1 MNSQMNVISAGT
13 TAGAATFSKCTAVSE
28 PLFRV
33 NPGIPCTDA
42 LAQASVLMDC
52 INRLTLIG
60 GVDGDGDAPV
70 WAAHYLGEQVKAIID
85 DVAVGLRG
93 GRSVEG

>member
-1 MNSQMNVISAGT
+1 MNSQMSVISTTVTAGT
-13 TAGAATFSKCTAVSE
+13 ATFGQCTADSA

-33 NPGIPCTDA
+33 NHGIPCTEA

-52 INRLTLIG
+52 INRLTLMG
-60 GVDGDGDAPV
+60 GMDQDPGAPI

-85 DVAVGLRG
+85 DVAVGLQG
-93 GRSVEG
+93 GRGADV